1 MGRRTFKGA
10 DPVASLGYDRLCPHS
25 ILGSP
30 STRSGP
36 RLPACGLPDGLSPS
50 HSLSPGPGG
59 LLPTPV
65 CSLWEISIAF
75 ELVIGSEV
83 SDSHYWNAGFKMTPF
98 RVASLAALTFLRER
112 SVVLRREA
120 CGKAGRNDPHGG
132 REGGGGLGS
141 TCLARPTVYKPA
153 APLSERVGSSQRSPM
168 SPRALWL
175 GRRGLRA
182 GVVMPK

>member
-1 MGRRTFKGA
+1 MIDSVPTLFWARPPPG
-10 DPVASLGYDRLCPHS
+10 VA
-25 ILGSP
+25 
-30 STRSGP
+30 
-36 RLPACGLPDGLSPS
+36 PACPPVRLPDGLSPS

-83 SDSHYWNAGFKMTPF
+83 SDSHYWNVGFKMTPF

-112 SVVLRREA
+112 SVVMRREA

-141 TCLARPTVYKPA
+141 TCLAHLTVYKPA
-153 APLSERVGSSQRSPM
+153 APLSEPVGSGQRSPL